1 MFIHCVRETSLPV
14 GVREGD
20 GIWPSLMDVL
30 ADFFRVTLVRF
41 FFYKNVYCLNFDL
54 RLNQDSTF
62 LFWQHSSMAFHHV
75 LFIHEELT
83 FNFNFNQVKDYNIV
97 FYFCCMSEFASGQ
110 GEAIL
115 AF

>member
-1 MFIHCVRETSLPV
+1 MFYQIS
-14 GVREGD
+14 
-20 GIWPSLMDVL
+20 
-30 ADFFRVTLVRF
+30 FRVTLVRF

-62 LFWQHSSMAFHHV
+62 LFWRRQHSSMAFHHV
-75 LFIHEELT
+75 LFIHEVLT

-110 GEAIL
+110 DEAIP